1 MKEFLTHNAP
11 VFFSCLIL
19 LMLGN
24 IHPVLGSV
32 VLAVIMFAWAI
43 RERNNWLLLLFASIL
58 ILGDSRLYFFL
69 PFKGMRYVAI
79 SILFLKTVYDIARGR
94 YRVNRLLLLSIPFF
108 IVAIFG
114 VIVSPVKVISISK
127 TISYFF
133 LLLICLSFVPHY
145 FSKGR
150 HQLLANLLYLA
161 TLVYILG
168 ILFLILNPSWAY
180 LNGRYRGFFGN
191 PNGLGIFSTM
201 MIPFAVMILN
211 RFPDKKRAAILMIGL
226 GFFSII
232 LSESRTALGTST
244 LFFALYL
251 IYKGG
256 KLRRKFFWF
265 FGLPVIVFIFTV
277 VPLETLV
284 GMVGLDDFLRVESIK
299 TGTGRFLAWGLG
311 ITEIQN
317 NLLIGRGFG
326 YEEYFFFQ
334 LREFLIATEHQG
346 GMHNSYLTFLMNNGI
361 LGSIP
366 FVIFLIVLFRK
377 VKIKKFA
384 FPFIIVALISANF
397 ESWLNSSLNAFTFFF
412 FLILS
417 FLISYKNLKPKI

>member
-11 VFFSCLIL
+11 VFSSCFIL

-24 IHPVLGSV
+24 IDPVLGSV
-32 VLAVIMFAWAI
+32 VLAGIMLIWAI
-43 RERNNWLLLLFASIL
+43 RERNNWLILMFACTL

-94 YRVNRLLLLSIPFF
+94 YGVNRLLFLSIPFF
-108 IVAIFG
+108 IVAFFG
-114 VIVSPVKVISISK
+114 VAVSPVKGVAIAK
-127 TISYFF
+127 AISYLF
-133 LLLICLSFVPHY
+133 LLIICLSFAPYY
-145 FSKGR
+145 FRKGR
-150 HQLLANLLYLA
+150 HRLLFNLLHLA
-161 TLVYILG
+161 ILVYILG
-168 ILFLILNPSWAY
+168 ILFLVLNPSWAY
-180 LNGRYRGFFGN
+180 LNDRYRGFFGN
-191 PNGLGIFSTM
+191 PNGLGTFSTM
-201 MIPFAVMILN
+201 MIPFAVMMLN
-211 RFPDKKRAAILMIGL
+211 RFPEKKRAAFVLIGL

-232 LSESRTALGTST
+232 LSESRTALGTTS

-256 KLRRKFFWF
+256 KLRRNFFWF
-265 FGLPVIVFIFTV
+265 FGLPIIVFIFMV

-284 GMVGLDDFLRVESIK
+284 GLVGLEEFLRVESLK

-311 ITEIQN
+311 LTEIQN
-317 NLLIGRGFG
+317 NLWIGRGFG
-326 YEEYFFFQ
+326 YEEHFFYQ
-334 LREFLIATEHQG
+334 LREFLVATEHQG

-366 FVIFLIVLFRK
+366 FAIFLIVLFRK

-384 FPFIIVALISANF
+384 FPFIIVVLISANF

-412 FLILS
+412 FVILS
-417 FLISYKNLKPKI
+417 FLISYKTLKPKI